1 MRNIALKLR
10 YDGTAYHG
18 WQVQKNDVTVAETV
32 ENALYKLTGER
43 VRVTGCGR
51 TDAGVH
57 ALNYCANFKSHCTIP
72 AGRMPLAL
80 NSRLP
85 GDIAC
90 LDAVDAPEDFN
101 AILSCQKKEYTYRIM
116 NTRIPDPFE
125 RSRAYFYPAPLKV
138 DVMKAA
144 AAQFVGTH
152 DFAAV
157 RSVGTETKTTV
168 RTVYWCEIE
177 ADGPLIA
184 MRVCADGF
192 LYNMVRA
199 IMGTVI
205 YCAEGKLRPEEL
217 PKLLETRDR
226 RLTGPTVPPQ
236 GLYLTRVW
244 YDGPVGE
251 MMAPERGVSL

>member
-57 ALNYCANFKSHCTIP
+57 ALNYCANFRSACTIP

-85 GDIAC
+85 EDIVC
-90 LDAVDAPEDFN
+90 LEAVDAPEDFN
-101 AILSCQKKEYTYRIM
+101 AILSCRKKEYTYRIM

-125 RSRAYFYPAPLKV
+125 RNRAYFYPAPLDV
-138 DVMKAA
+138 DVMRRA

-177 ADGPLIA
+177 ADGPFIS

-205 YCAEGKLRPEEL
+205 YCAEGKLLPEEL
-217 PKLLETRDR
+217 PTLLEKRDR

-244 YDGPVGE
+244 YDGTVGE
-251 MMAPERGVSL
+251 MMAR